1 MDCKILLQVGDDN
14 YHNNISDAVTYM
26 RNIPNDVTIISGDN
40 EEIFSNKYILSLFSS
55 TLRHLLS
62 TSSTLIF
69 PECSTLSIKY
79 LLNVINNGFV
89 VTEKLSVKDINEIS
103 KTAKLLSIEKLVL
116 CQDETIP
123 SFAKTLQVATSS
135 EIKKSAIDVS
145 EHRNDE
151 NPESVID
158 SLLRIFDPDYKEEEY
173 VPIGENFDIINEP
186 ELVEPTAKKR
196 KKSEISRNNGKYS
209 CQECDYE
216 SKFSGN
222 VRKHVEAKH
231 EGICYACDQCEY
243 KATQPGNLQR
253 YVNVMLRGAFY
264 RFGQGSM

>member
-1 MDCKILLQVGDDN
+1 MQVGDDT

-79 LLNVINNGFV
+79 LLNLINNGFV
-89 VTEKLSVKDINEIS
+89 VTEKLSAKNINEIS

-116 CQDETIP
+116 CQDETIS
-123 SFAKTLQVATSS
+123 SFVMINKVATTS
-135 EIKKSAIDVS
+135 EVMKSTNDVS
-145 EHRNDE
+145 EHRNKE

-158 SLLRIFDPDYKEEEY
+158 SLLRIFDPNYKDEEY
-173 VPIGENFDIINEP
+173 VTIGENFDLINKTEFD
-186 ELVEPTAKKR
+186 EPTAKKR
-196 KKSEISRNNGKYS
+196 KKIEILRNNG
-209 CQECDYE
+209 
-216 SKFSGN
+216 
-222 VRKHVEAKH
+222 
-231 EGICYACDQCEY
+231 
-243 KATQPGNLQR
+243 
-253 YVNVMLRGAFY
+253 
-264 RFGQGSM
+264 